1 MVKLGL
7 DVGEKRIGAAISD
20 AYETVAFP
28 LLTIERSGSELEEIR
43 EIVETHCANEVV
55 VGLPLS
61 LQGEN
66 TVQTEKVR
74 EFAEELRKSLSIPV
88 KLWDERLTTKQV
100 QRFLKELPLSKK
112 SQKPL
117 RDRLS
122 ACLILQSYLDYLR
135 KSK

>member
-20 AYETVAFP
+20 ANETVAFP
-28 LLTIERSGSELEEIR
+28 LLTIERNVNELEEIR
-43 EIVETHCANEVV
+43 KIIETHHANEIV

-61 LQGEN
+61 LQGKN
-66 TVQTEKVR
+66 TIQTEKVR
-74 EFAEELRKSLSIPV
+74 EFAEKLKKSLQVPV

-112 SQKPL
+112 SEKSL

-135 KSK
+135 ENK

>member
-1 MVKLGL
+1 MVKLGF

-20 AYETVAFP
+20 ASETVAFP
-28 LLTIERSGSELEEIR
+28 LLTIERDVNELEEIR
-43 EIVETHCANEVV
+43 EIVETYHPNEVV

-61 LQGEN
+61 LQGKN
-66 TVQTEKVR
+66 TVQTERVR
-74 EFAEELRKSLSIPV
+74 EFAENLKESLKVPV

-112 SQKPL
+112 SEKSL